1 MLIWLAAIAVGVSL
15 GLLGSG
21 GSILTVPILVYL
33 VEEPE
38 KVAIAE
44 SLAIVG
50 TIAAAAVVPFAV
62 KKRVEWRTVALF
74 GVPGMAGAYL
84 GAGLSKFLPGSVQ
97 LLAFAVVL
105 LVAALIMLRPPPS
118 TQSTGSRRHGT
129 AIIMLEGLFVGVVT
143 GLVGVGGGFLI
154 VPALVLLGGLTMH
167 QAVGTSLAIIALKSA
182 TGFYKYLDVLS
193 QADLSVS
200 WNIVFLFAALGI
212 VGSFAGGAIAHR
224 LPQLVL
230 QRVFAVLL
238 IAMGLFI
245 ISSSLG
251 SLPG

>member
-1 MLIWLAAIAVGVSL
+1 MLIWLGAIFVGFSL

-33 VEEPE
+33 VGDPE

-50 TIAAAAVVPFAV
+50 SIALVALVPFAL
-62 KKRVEWRTVALF
+62 KRRVDWGTVAVF
-74 GVPGMAGAYL
+74 GLPGMAGAYA
-84 GAGLSKFLPGSVQ
+84 GAALSVFLSGSVQ
-97 LLAFAVVL
+97 LLGFALVL
-105 LVAALIMLRPPPS
+105 LLAAVMMLRPQAARGGRSPA
-118 TQSTGSRRHGT
+118 SRGLI
-129 AIIMLEGLFVGVVT
+129 AVEGLVVGVVT

-167 QAVGTSLAIIALKSA
+167 QAVGTSLAIIALKSI

-200 WNIVFLFAALGI
+200 WGVVYLFVALG
-212 VGSFAGGAIAHR
+212 VAGSFAGGAIAHR
-224 LPQLVL
+224 LPQSVL
-230 QRVFAVLL
+230 RRVFALLL
-238 IAMGLFI
+238 IGMGLFI
-245 ISSSLG
+245 VTSSVASLRG
-251 SLPG
+251 